1 MKQYKPL
8 KTWVLLF
15 VVNGIVLAAGFVL
28 LLCLSLK
35 SLEDTALEQ
44 TEQNL
49 RSFAYSLDNLIPGE
63 IQSNG
68 NTPINID
75 SFIKN
80 LTHSDP
86 SYRITLI
93 AQDGTVIAD
102 SISNPSTMENHST
115 RTEVRSALAGQEGK
129 SLHISSID
137 GKSLMYFAI
146 PSKYNDQPIA
156 LRLSMPVEKTVFFS
170 TTTKGSLIAA
180 SIILLAAVLIASF
193 LISLQ
198 IVRPINEMQKATD
211 QYRKGNFNFHVRI
224 NSPREMAQLGESF
237 NLMSDTITQNITSMK
252 KLETVRKD
260 FVANVSHELKTPV
273 TSIKGFTETLMDGA
287 IDDKETSRRFLGIIN
302 TQGTRLM
309 SIIEDLLTLSR
320 LENEGTA
327 PDTVSTN
334 LVELLQHV
342 CDSFTIPASE
352 KHISLVYH
360 PSEKSIPANINPGL
374 IEQAVGNLIDN
385 AIKYCPQN
393 SSVLCLLETEPF
405 ENSASHKCARII
417 VEDDGPG
424 IDDIYKERIF
434 ERSYRVDKGRSREA
448 GGTGLGLSIV
458 RHIINLHH
466 GTVCECSR
474 PDKKS
479 GARFEITLPL

>member
-1 MKQYKPL
+1 MKQHKPV

-15 VVNGIVLAAGFVL
+15 GVDGIVLAAGFIL

-35 SLEDTALEQ
+35 SLEDTAQEQ

-49 RSFAYSLDNLIPGE
+49 RSFAYSIDKLLP
-63 IQSNG
+63 SNS
-68 NTPINID
+68 TDID
-75 SFIKN
+75 TFIKN
-80 LTHSDP
+80 LTESDP

-93 AQDGTVIAD
+93 DKNGTVFAD
-102 SISNPSTMENHST
+102 SISNPATMENHGT
-115 RTEVRSALAGQEGK
+115 RTEVRSALAGKEGQ
-129 SLHISSID
+129 SLHQSSVN
-137 GKSLMYFAI
+137 GKTLMYYAI
-146 PSKYNDQPIA
+146 PSTFNGQPIA
-156 LRLSMPVEKTVFFS
+156 LRLSMPVEETVFFS
-170 TTTKGSLIAA
+170 TSTKGSLIAA
-180 SIILLAAVLIASF
+180 AILLFAAVLIASF
-193 LISLQ
+193 IISLQ
-198 IVRPINEMQKATD
+198 IVRPIYEMQKATE

-224 NSPREMAQLGESF
+224 NAPREMAALGDSF
-237 NLMSDTITQNITSMK
+237 NLMSDTITQNITSMQ
-252 KLETVRKD
+252 KLENVRKD

-273 TSIKGFTETLMDGA
+273 TSIKGFTETLLDGA
-287 IDDKETSRRFLGIIN
+287 LDDKDTSRHFLGIID
-302 TQGTRLM
+302 TQCTRLM
-309 SIIEDLLTLSR
+309 NIIEDLLTLSR
-320 LENEGTA
+320 LENEGSA
-327 PDTVSTN
+327 PDTSCID
-334 LVELLQHV
+334 LVNLLQTV
-342 CDSFTIPASE
+342 CDNFASPASE
-352 KHISLVYH
+352 KHILLNYH
-360 PSEKSIPANINPGL
+360 ASEKSIVAEVNSGL

-385 AIKYCPQN
+385 AIKYCP
-393 SSVLCLLETEPF
+393 SGSTILCLVETEPF

-434 ERSYRVDKGRSREA
+434 ERFYRVDKGRSREA